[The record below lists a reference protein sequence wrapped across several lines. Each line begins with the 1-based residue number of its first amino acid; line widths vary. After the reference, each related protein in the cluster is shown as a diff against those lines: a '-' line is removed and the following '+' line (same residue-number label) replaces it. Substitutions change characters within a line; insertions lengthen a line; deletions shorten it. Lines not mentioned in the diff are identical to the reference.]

1 MQGSITGITRIS
13 TVPRPLIYNPPPKM
27 PSTAKV
33 TSLSV
38 TLSECP
44 TTFGHDC
51 SSHITFMPQFP
62 TFFLSP
68 MQYGDLVNIV
78 VWKQWRLN
86 VSMTFITTLYWHWT
100 GRGGG
105 LLYKTQ
111 KMKFRESSRDI
122 WENRNAWNGIC
133 HDLTKLIFPG
143 NHAKLSDEIWR
154 YGKGVWDHVQ
164 WLLASFAAFFVPQL
178 LSTYI

>member
-13 TVPRPLIYNPPPKM
+13 TVPQPLIYNPPKKCQVQRRLLLYQWHSVSVLQNLAM
-27 PSTAKV
+27 IVVLTLLSCRNFQPS
-33 TSLSV
+33 S
-38 TLSECP
+38 
-44 TTFGHDC
+44 
-51 SSHITFMPQFP
+51 FP
-62 TFFLSP
+62 PL
-68 MQYGDLVNIV
+68 QYGDLVNIV

-86 VSMTFITTLYWHWT
+86 VSMAFITTLYWHWT

-143 NHAKLSDEIWR
+143 NHAKLLDEIWR
-154 YGKGVWDHVQ
+154 YGKGVSDHVH